1 MKPRFLRQT
10 TLLLWDG
17 TGFHSIYSRLLPSNR
32 TDLPYADWSKIHE
45 PKRLTIKF
53 I

>member
-10 TLLLWDG
+10 TLLPWNG
-17 TGFHSIYSRLLPSNR
+17 TDFRSIYSILLPSNR
-32 TDLPYADWSKIHE
+32 TDLPCADWSKNHE